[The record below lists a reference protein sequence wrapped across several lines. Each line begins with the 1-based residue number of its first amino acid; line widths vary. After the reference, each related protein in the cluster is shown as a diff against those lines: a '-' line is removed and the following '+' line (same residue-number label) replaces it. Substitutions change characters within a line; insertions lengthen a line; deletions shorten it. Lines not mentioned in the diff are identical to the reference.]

1 MHTCWCGA
9 SGMHHAPPVT
19 VKQNLYS
26 WFLNKTCLQVVNFAP
41 CFITAISLVLPM
53 IFAENQILT
62 SLDGDP
68 DVVDSCHLFLCT
80 LDSKQRG
87 GPLQKLWGLVFSANE
102 SRHVHRK
109 TNSHFQSACCSR
121 HLHTRQLLHGRT
133 HQNKGSCGQMERPL
147 GSTANSVF
155 SYFRDRKRIQCRSSA
170 KSPGSVSL
178 NQLSV

>member
-109 TNSHFQSACCSR
+109 TNSHFQFQPAAPGTSTPDNFCTAEPIKIR
-121 HLHTRQLLHGRT
+121 ARVDRW
-133 HQNKGSCGQMERPL
+133 KGH
-147 GSTANSVF
+147 
-155 SYFRDRKRIQCRSSA
+155 
-170 KSPGSVSL
+170 
-178 NQLSV
+178 